1 MSMSVRFSLAKILKT
16 NREEVCRIAA
26 KHGARNILLFGS
38 VARGEARPDSDVDF
52 LVEMETGKSLFDIA
66 RMAVALE
73 DLLHCE
79 VDIVEQRSLHWYI
92 RDRILEEAVP
102 L

>member
-1 MSMSVRFSLAKILKT
+1 MNVSDSVAQFLKT
-16 NREEVCRIAA
+16 KRGEVLRIAG
-26 KHGARNILLFGS
+26 KHGARNVRVFGS
-38 VARGEARPDSDVDF
+38 VARGEARPNSDVDF
-52 LVEMETGKSLFDIA
+52 LVEMETGQSLFDIA
-66 RMAVALE
+66 RMVVDLE

-79 VDIVEQRSLHWYI
+79 VDIVEQRSLHWSI

>member
-1 MSMSVRFSLAKILKT
+1 MNMNVNDGPAPMLKT
-16 NREEVCRIAA
+16 KRGEVLRIAA
-26 KHGARNILLFGS
+26 KHGAHNVRVFGS
-38 VARGEARPDSDVDF
+38 VARGEAHPDSDVDF
-52 LVEMETGKSLFDIA
+52 LVEMEAGKSLFDIA
-66 RMAVALE
+66 RMAVDLQ

>member
-1 MSMSVRFSLAKILKT
+1 MSVSFSLAKILKT

-26 KHGARNILLFGS
+26 KHGARNIRLFGS
-38 VARGEARPDSDVDF
+38 VARGEARPDSDLDF

-92 RDRILEEAVP
+92 RDRILGEAVR